1 MNKKVT
7 VTLGLL
13 ILLSA
18 LGTVDALLTTKP
30 ILVDTDALDIVV
42 EQPDPV
48 IQDTSPTPTP
58 PVQGVRKQTGPNV
71 LEVLTQQGYTFKETD
86 ELSVLGK
93 IIPSERDAVQ
103 SRVLMKEKDRIGLI
117 AWAESSEV
125 KKDFIIL
132 KEALHISFS
141 PQVQDLIDET
151 QRREGHPTRNLL
163 TFLDPALSQERIVF
177 IRVRQRLYEFHISP
191 DKDDMVFEL
200 IDVLTE

>member
-103 SRVLMKEKDRIGLI
+103 SRVLTKEKDRIGLI